1 MKIRFTVPILAGFS
15 AALVLLGAGC
25 QKSAGPPG
33 APPPAAVTVSQ
44 PVQREVVEWDEYPG
58 RLDAVDMVDIRSRV
72 TGYLESIH
80 FKEGAEVKKG
90 DLLYVIDPR
99 PYQTDFDHTAA
110 DVEQARS
117 KLELAKNDLE
127 RAKKLLE
134 SKAISAEE
142 ADSRSKSV
150 SQDEAAVQSAVAMH
164 EMAHLNLDYT
174 HITAPINGRIGRK
187 LVTEGNLVNGSMGQ
201 TTLLTTIVSM
211 DPIYCYFDADE
222 RSVLK
227 YQQLAR
233 EGKGEDFLG
242 GKVLCEVELANET
255 SFPHKGVL
263 DFVDNRVDPATG
275 TMKFS
280 HFFIGRPIFASVLS
294 IVIVIAGLLALLK
307 LPVAEYP
314 PVVPPTVVVKA
325 DLSRRQPASHCRHRG
340 HAHRRGSQ
348 RRGRYALHV
357 RAMRQRRQHV
367 VDRHFQDRHGPGQGA
382 GAGAKPGGGGRA
394 RLPEEV
400 RRLGVTTAKQFA
412 GHHAGREPV
421 FPGRPLRP
429 GLCQQFRLLQV
440 KDALARL
447 PGVGSI
453 IIFGARD
460 YSMRIWLDPEKI
472 ASRNLTADDVVNAI
486 REQNVQ
492 VAAGQIGQPPMARA

>member
-1 MKIRFTVPILAGFS
+1 MKIRFTFLKLAGFS
-15 AALVLLGAGC
+15 AALVLLDAGC

-164 EMAHLNLDYT
+164 EMAQLNLDYT

-275 TMKFS
+275 TLQVRAKLPNPGPD
-280 HFFIGRPIFASVLS
+280 HVLQPGFFARIRVPGSTKYE
-294 IVIVIAGLLALLK
+294 ALLIPDLAVGTDQSQK
-307 LPVAEYP
+307 FVCTVNDKNIVEYKMVQLGPVMDGMRVVRSGLQTNDWVIINGLMSARP
-314 PVVPPTVVVKA
+314 GSLVVPTRAPVSGLQT
-325 DLSRRQPASHCRHRG
+325 AS
-340 HAHRRGSQ
+340 
-348 RRGRYALHV
+348 
-357 RAMRQRRQHV
+357 
-367 VDRHFQDRHGPGQGA
+367 A
-382 GAGAKPGGGGRA
+382 GK
-394 RLPEEV
+394 
-400 RRLGVTTAKQFA
+400 
-412 GHHAGREPV
+412 
-421 FPGRPLRP
+421 
-429 GLCQQFRLLQV
+429 
-440 KDALARL
+440 
-447 PGVGSI
+447 S
-453 IIFGARD
+453 
-460 YSMRIWLDPEKI
+460 
-472 ASRNLTADDVVNAI
+472 
-486 REQNVQ
+486 
-492 VAAGQIGQPPMARA
+492 